1 MKVARTLVS
10 LLGLV
15 STLLAGPR
23 GTLQFDDGNQITGEL
38 LEGSVTEWVVK
49 SDRFGE
55 VRTSRQEAV
64 FLPDASPESKVLPA
78 MPQQAMPVV
87 HNQNPSAP
95 DKAAASNQ
103 RWWRPRSLRGNLYGI
118 ISDDNG
124 DRKEEGGV
132 EIRGIWAPLGHDEF
146 RLDGRWINKVKNDK
160 QGDHRT
166 TLDAYWRVDVSERWF
181 TYLGGSL
188 EWDDI
193 KILDVE
199 PRYLLQHYQGGFGY
213 NLVKTSQIQSR
224 VAATWNFFR
233 FESDSIGVRLEAD
246 TPSMLIENEFILP
259 WGMKLHQIG
268 QIYFWPDSTEELG
281 VDNEIELT
289 KALGSYWHIGTRH
302 EWRKNAADIA
312 EFPFS
317 KWRLFMGLSY

>member
-1 MKVARTLVS
+1 MTLVRTLVS

-15 STLLAGPR
+15 LTLSAGPR
-23 GTLQFDDGNQITGEL
+23 GVLQFEDGNRVTGEL
-38 LEGSVTEWVVK
+38 LEGDATEWVIE

-55 VRTSRQEAV
+55 VRASRQDAV
-64 FLPDASPESKVLPA
+64 FLPDGSPEPMDQPA
-78 MPQQAMPVV
+78 IPHQVMPVARS
-87 HNQNPSAP
+87 HTSRAP
-95 DKAAASNQ
+95 DEAAASNK

-118 ISDDNG
+118 ISDDDG
-124 DRKEEGGV
+124 DRKEEGGL
-132 EIRGIWAPLGHDEF
+132 EIRGIWAPLGDDEF

-160 QGDHRT
+160 QGDYRT
-166 TLDAYWRVDVSERWF
+166 TVDAYWRVDVSEHWF

-193 KILDVE
+193 KVIDLE
-199 PRYLLQHYQGGFGY
+199 PRYLLQRYQGGFGY
-213 NLVKTSQIQSR
+213 NLVKTPKIQSR

-233 FESDSIGVRLEAD
+233 FESDSIGVRLKAD

-268 QIYFWPDSTEELG
+268 QIYFWQDSTEELG

-289 KALGSYWHIGTRH
+289 KALGSHWHIGTRH